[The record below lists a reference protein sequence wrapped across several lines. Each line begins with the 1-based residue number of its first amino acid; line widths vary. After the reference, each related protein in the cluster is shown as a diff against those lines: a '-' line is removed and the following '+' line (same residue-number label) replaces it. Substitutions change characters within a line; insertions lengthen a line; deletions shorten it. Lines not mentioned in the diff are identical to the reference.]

1 LAFADMKNARIEF
14 STHWPL
20 LPLHRAACEATTEA
34 PAVIVPIRVAT
45 VGAEPPCAYCAKRE
59 AVEPVPPS
67 VIERPLR
74 VGDGEDAE
82 LAEFLKPPA
91 LPWERSGGRP

>member
-34 PAVIVPIRVAT
+34 
-45 VGAEPPCAYCAKRE
+45 PCAYCAKRE